1 VNFSI
6 NTLMYDMWDQ
16 VGAFVA
22 NLFSFIP
29 KIAYMLANS
38 FLAICDLFQYWVRKL
53 AGLDVYYIDGEAQTG
68 DIVYQ
73 FIRGIFLGEYPALH
87 NVFIGLIILAAILL
101 ILSTIISIIRNEYT
115 AEKAENS
122 KSKIISQSL
131 KSIVYV
137 AIVPIICMLGVYLA
151 NVVLVA
157 VDRATTTTSAT
168 STILNTSLLEP
179 YTITYNASGN
189 PDANSGTET
198 TAPDTVQSYI
208 SYNLF
213 GFDAV
218 GTTGQTFSGMI
229 FKTSAYGANRVRATE
244 NQNIT
249 SNNQENINGFFQLLQ
264 EGRAQNFGGLF
275 TDDNNDPDMVALYID
290 TAFADNVKL
299 KEKYQL
305 SYEESYIRDY
315 GGANWGNA
323 FGIREGWEYQTMN
336 RFDVELVWYY
346 YDLWKFDF
354 VVCFGAVIIMLNIFI
369 NIIFGLMK
377 RLIELVGLFLISAPL
392 IALMP
397 LDNGGEYNKWRGKFL
412 KNTLMAYGAIGG
424 MNLVFLIM
432 PYLAEI
438 SFFNND
444 FLDGLVS
451 TLFVIVALIM
461 VKDFIAMVSDFVGG
475 ADANKEGEA
484 IDGEVGKLAAK
495 AGAMALTGAA
505 IAATAGIGGAALA
518 GKGLASVAGGI
529 RNKATAAGRLA
540 DTQKAM
546 NKKDSAMKAIEAK
559 DYEAEAKLSDE
570 ESAAIEK
577 EVNLEG
583 LKQGKNMFERQ
594 DMIKA
599 RKQEIVASR
608 AKAAKEADIAAVNET
623 FQKDISGIRGASQA
637 LAKAEARGG
646 AVDRGDFSGG
656 HPIQTA
662 KGIWDNKFA
671 GGHWKET
678 GKQGLTAIKTGLA
691 GTVKAD
697 MRLLKEGIKMS
708 TKSLTGDNFA
718 SGFHDGV
725 GGDGFGKTVAKILFK
740 DKIEKSE
747 KSKTIKETIKT
758 LEAQQAAQEKVGKD
772 TTSEKLA
779 NNIENLSKTVEK
791 LSDKVDKI
799 K

>member
-1 VNFSI
+1 MNFSI

-22 NLFSFIP
+22 NLLSFIP

-38 FLAICDLFQYWVRKL
+38 FLAVCDLFQYWVRKL

-115 AEKAENS
+115 AEKGENS
-122 KSKIISQSL
+122 KGKIISQSL

-198 TAPDTVQSYI
+198 TAPDSVQSYI

-213 GFDAV
+213 GFSAV

-244 NQNIT
+244 NQSIT

-264 EGRAQNFGGLF
+264 EGRATNFGGLF

-315 GGANWGNA
+315 GGANWGNS

-397 LDNGGEYNKWRGKFL
+397 LDNGGAYNKWRGKFL

-475 ADANKEGEA
+475 GDANKDGEA

-495 AGAMALTGAA
+495 AGAMALGA
-505 IAATAGIGGAALA
+505 GALA
-518 GKGLASVAGGI
+518 AGTGL
-529 RNKATAAGRLA
+529 L
-540 DTQKAM
+540 
-546 NKKDSAMKAIEAK
+546 
-559 DYEAEAKLSDE
+559 
-570 ESAAIEK
+570 
-577 EVNLEG
+577 
-583 LKQGKNMFERQ
+583 
-594 DMIKA
+594 
-599 RKQEIVASR
+599 
-608 AKAAKEADIAAVNET
+608 
-623 FQKDISGIRGASQA
+623 
-637 LAKAEARGG
+637 
-646 AVDRGDFSGG
+646 
-656 HPIQTA
+656 TA
-662 KGIWDNKFA
+662 KGLKFA
-671 GGHWKET
+671 GGKAVKQMTAGSKFKAAKQKHGEEMTKKYAEAEQEKNDALKDISDREAEFRKQAEDSLSSTDIGHLKLQAAHEAKMKNHGLPASAAAEDREFKRLKQEKIKTMAQEAMKAQQDQVMADYKAKTDAIGEEDRKMEPKLSDFQVHGLSATSGALKSIVDGDHRKKYKASMGKALGGIMPATGRIIKET
-678 GKQGLTAIKTGLA
+678 SKTSIKA
-691 GTVKAD
+691 
-697 MRLLKEGIKMS
+697 
-708 TKSLTGDNFA
+708 LTGDNFA
-718 SGFHDGV
+718 SGVKDGV
-725 GGDGFGKTVAKILFK
+725 GGDGLIATLGATLFKGLSDNKKDKKAIKEQKELLKRQQAAAKELGQDKTTEEKIL
-740 DKIEKSE
+740 E
-747 KSKTIKETIKT
+747 T
-758 LEAQQAAQEKVGKD
+758 LEA
-772 TTSEKLA
+772 
-779 NNIENLSKTVEK
+779 
-791 LSDKVDKI
+791 I
-799 K
+799 KKQGER

>member
-1 VNFSI
+1 MNFSI

-115 AEKAENS
+115 AEKGENS
-122 KSKIISQSL
+122 KSKIIGQSL
-131 KSIVYV
+131 KSIAYV

-198 TAPDTVQSYI
+198 TAPDSVQSYI

-213 GFDAV
+213 GFSAV

-244 NQNIT
+244 NQSIT

-275 TDDNNDPDMVALYID
+275 KDDNNDPDMVALYID

-323 FGIREGWEYQTMN
+323 FGIREGWEYQSMN

-397 LDNGGEYNKWRGKFL
+397 LDNGGAYNKWRGKFL

-475 ADANKEGEA
+475 GDANKEGEA

-495 AGAMALTGAA
+495 AGAMAVGAGVLGAGAGLLALKGGKFAASKAWKQMRSKSRFKDAQDAIADRDAGLAA
-505 IAATAGIGGAALA
+505 IKSKRDDYKDDAEKSITRQDMQGLRAKVNAEAAAKGITDAKTKKAMLQKER
-518 GKGLASVAGGI
+518 GKLIGE
-529 RNKATAAGRLA
+529 RMN
-540 DTQKAM
+540 KAM
-546 NKKDSAMKAIEAK
+546 NKDREAVMENYNKALSKIPGAETAIAKADEDGRSVDLSDFQVHGLSATGGALKSVVDRDHRKKYKESMGKAIGGIIPATGR
-559 DYEAEAKLSDE
+559 L
-570 ESAAIEK
+570 IK
-577 EVNLEG
+577 ETS
-583 LKQGKNMFERQ
+583 KIS
-594 DMIKA
+594 IKA
-599 RKQEIVASR
+599 
-608 AKAAKEADIAAVNET
+608 
-623 FQKDISGIRGASQA
+623 
-637 LAKAEARGG
+637 
-646 AVDRGDFSGG
+646 
-656 HPIQTA
+656 
-662 KGIWDNKFA
+662 
-671 GGHWKET
+671 
-678 GKQGLTAIKTGLA
+678 
-691 GTVKAD
+691 
-697 MRLLKEGIKMS
+697 
-708 TKSLTGDNFA
+708 LTGDNFA
-718 SGFHDGV
+718 SGVKDGV
-725 GGDGFGKTVAKILFK
+725 GGDGLFATLGATLFKGFNDNKKDKKAIKEQKELLKRQQAAAKELGQDKTTEEKIL
-740 DKIEKSE
+740 E
-747 KSKTIKETIKT
+747 T
-758 LEAQQAAQEKVGKD
+758 LEA
-772 TTSEKLA
+772 
-779 NNIENLSKTVEK
+779 
-791 LSDKVDKI
+791 I
-799 K
+799 KKQGER